1 LSKDSTDPIHLPDFD
16 TIDRFVTLTEAAKIL
31 GFGNYQSVNHLVDR
45 KQLMLYKLPNTTRK
59 RLLLSEI
66 SQLIEIQKK
75 EKRLDDELGINRRNF
90 PKRGRPRKY

>member
-1 LSKDSTDPIHLPDFD
+1 MSKDRTDPIPLPDFD
-16 TIDRFVTLTEAAKIL
+16 TIDRFVTLAEAAKIL
-31 GFGNYQSVNHLVDR
+31 GFSSYQSVNQLVDR
-45 KQLMLYKLPNTTRK
+45 EQLKLYKLPNTTRK

-75 EKRLDDELGINRRNF
+75 EKRIYDEFGINRRNI

>member
-1 LSKDSTDPIHLPDFD
+1 LSKDSTAPVPLPDFD
-16 TIDRFVTLTEAAKIL
+16 TIDRFITLTEAAKIL
-31 GFGNYQSVNHLVDR
+31 GFSNYQSINQLVDR
-45 KQLMLYKLPNTTRK
+45 KQLKLHTLPNTTRK

-75 EKRLDDELGINRRNF
+75 EKQLYEEFGINRRNI

>member
-1 LSKDSTDPIHLPDFD
+1 MSKDRTDPLPLPDFD
-16 TIDRFVTLTEAAKIL
+16 TIDRFVTLTEATKIL
-31 GFGNYQSVNHLVDR
+31 GFGNYQSINHLVDR
-45 KQLMLYKLPNTTRK
+45 NQLRLHKLPNTTRK

-75 EKRLDDELGINRRNF
+75 EKRLYDEFGINRRNN

>member
-1 LSKDSTDPIHLPDFD
+1 LSKDSTSPVPLPDFD

-31 GFGNYQSVNHLVDR
+31 GFGNYQSINHLVDR
-45 KQLMLYKLPNTTRK
+45 KQLRLHKLPNTTRK

-75 EKRLDDELGINRRNF
+75 EKRLYDEFGINRRNIR
-90 PKRGRPRKY
+90 KRGRPRKY